1 MPRTYVPNPRGVRHQ
16 QHSVEELENAL
27 TIIAS
32 GKSIRSVSRDLNI
45 PFSVLQRFHKNRQQ
59 NPNFLPKKLGGQISL
74 PECVEKALVENILK
88 CSNWGYPITE
98 FELRMFV
105 KYHLDRVGTKI
116 AKFKDN
122 RPGYDWAKLFLKRH
136 KQDISQRMCQNIKRS
151 RAAVT
156 NKMINDYFDNLTP
169 YLKDISPDLIIN
181 YDETNLSDDPG
192 RKRIICKRGTKYP
205 ERIMNFTKSATS
217 VMFAAAAD
225 GTLLP
230 PYIIYKS
237 MHLYDK
243 WTEGGPRGARYN
255 RTPSGWMDGRCFLE
269 WFIKI
274 IVPYCK
280 CKEGR
285 KILIGDNL
293 SSHISPEVIKLCNK
307 YQIDFIL
314 LPPNSTHITQPLD
327 IAFFRPLK
335 GSWRKVLDD
344 WKSNKKS
351 PSVDKST
358 FPSLLK
364 STIDKLNG
372 RDGDVIRAGF
382 EKSGI
387 WPLNR
392 DRVLNTMLP
401 KDDQFDTSSEI
412 VENNLT
418 MFLKESRFGESAH
431 KKTRKSRLK
440 VPAGKSVRAH
450 DLESSESE
458 ISEDDNLLNQT
469 FNDENDNEIDQSSGN
484 DTIIEPTQSTSSGNR
499 GVINMPINVLQTN
512 IEEGTWV
519 AVNFGK
525 NKPKIFFG
533 KVVSV
538 IKKGEMYEGSFTRP
552 SLNIKNLDKC
562 IHAFP
567 EVIDFCEFS
576 IIQVIRILKNPKL
589 LRRGRWEF
597 DENLK
602 SVQEE
607 FEKKK

>member
-1 MPRTYVPNPRGVRHQ
+1 MILGKMPRTYVPNPRGIRHQ
-16 QHSVEELENAL
+16 QHNVEELENAL

-32 GKSIRSVSRDLNI
+32 GKSIRPVSRDLYI

-59 NPNFLPKKLGGQISL
+59 NPHFVPKTLGGQISL
-74 PECVEKALVENILK
+74 PEGVEKALVENILK
-88 CSNWGYPITE
+88 CSNWGYLITE

-156 NKMINDYFDNLTP
+156 NKIINDYFDNLTP

-230 PYIIYKS
+230 PYVIYKS

-255 RTPSGWMDGRCFLE
+255 RTPSGWMDGRWFLE
-269 WFIKI
+269 WFMKI

-280 CKEGR
+280 SKEGR

-293 SSHISPEVIKLCNK
+293 SSHISPEVISLCNK

-351 PSVDKST
+351 QSVDKSI

-364 STIDKLNG
+364 STIDNLNG

-392 DRVLNTMLP
+392 NRVLNMLP

-412 VENNLT
+412 VENNV
-418 MFLKESRFGESAH
+418 
-431 KKTRKSRLK
+431 K

-458 ISEDDNLLNQT
+458 ISEDDNLLTQT
-469 FNDENDNEIDQSSGN
+469 FNDVNDNDFDEPSDN
-484 DTIIEPTQSTSSGNR
+484 DTIIEPTQSTSSENP

-538 IKKGEMYEGSFTRP
+538 IKKGEIYEGSFTRP
-552 SLNIKNLDKC
+552 SLNIKNMEKC

-567 EVIDFCEFS
+567 DVIDFCEFG
-576 IIQVIRILKNPKL
+576 IDQVIRILKQPKS
-589 LRRGRWEF
+589 LRRDRWEF
-597 DENLK
+597 EVSLK

-607 FEKKK
+607 FEKKKH